1 MVSLETLFKTRYLS
15 LCHPMSLIKT
25 YSPQSLW
32 VSTLRLLNVIF
43 RHPPAVSVEPISYF
57 QAVLDMHVF
66 INEDLK
72 GTLPDECE
80 AATSNPIATLELIHH
95 SLSTLEKMLFGT
107 SCPFAVSVEGC
118 CRYTEHL
125 EHALSQ
131 SKNRCR
137 LL

>member
-1 MVSLETLFKTRYLS
+1 
-15 LCHPMSLIKT
+15 MSLIKT

-43 RHPPAVSVEPISYF
+43 RHPPAVTVEPVSYF

-66 INEDLK
+66 INDDLK
-72 GTLPDECE
+72 GTLPDKGKT
-80 AATSNPIATLELIHH
+80 ASSNPVATIELIYH
-95 SLSTLEKMLFGT
+95 SLTALEKMLFGT
-107 SCPFAVSVEGC
+107 ACSFAVSVEGC
-118 CRYTEHL
+118 CRYTEHV
-125 EHALSQ
+125 EHTLSQ